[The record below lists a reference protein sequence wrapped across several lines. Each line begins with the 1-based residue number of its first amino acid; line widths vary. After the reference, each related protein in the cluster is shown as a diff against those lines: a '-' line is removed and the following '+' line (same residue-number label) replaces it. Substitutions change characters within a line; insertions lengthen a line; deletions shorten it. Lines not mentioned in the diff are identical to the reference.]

1 MVIGA
6 TSRRCFGGASRRGGR
21 MGGVRRCYIVDMAVD
36 VADVTEF
43 DLQPTAGSKSE
54 VKSKPKSE
62 RARKG
67 PQVVLFAKVKLTF
80 LKSRTKVK

>member
-6 TSRRCFGGASRRGGR
+6 ASRRCFGGASQRGGQ
-21 MGGVRRCYIVDMAVD
+21 MGRVRCYVVDMAVD

-62 RARKG
+62 RAQKG